1 MLYCVSN
8 FELGRCLFF
17 SSKLSVSASWFSTA
31 CVPAMKPINQFIF
44 HYNMENKLV
53 YREKKYSALLYTK
66 NTVTIF
72 VHEQGK
78 VRGSNKKQ
86 QQ

>member
-1 MLYCVSN
+1 
-8 FELGRCLFF
+8 
-17 SSKLSVSASWFSTA
+17 
-31 CVPAMKPINQFIF
+31 MKPINQFIF